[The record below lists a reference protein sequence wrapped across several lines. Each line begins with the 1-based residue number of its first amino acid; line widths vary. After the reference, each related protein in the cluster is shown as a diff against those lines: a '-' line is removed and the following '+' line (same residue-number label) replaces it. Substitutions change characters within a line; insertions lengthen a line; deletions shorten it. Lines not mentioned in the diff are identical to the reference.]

1 MSQKFTV
8 EIPEIL
14 LLILAS
20 RGNMG
25 DDEIPRM
32 MQLWAEGECKRLGL
46 AEKVLQEKARNYA
59 EIKARVSAIIGSDT
73 IEEVE
78 KRVSVIASA
87 ITAVDERAK
96 TSKK

>member
-46 AEKVLQEKARNYA
+46 AEKMIQEKARNYDEVKTRA
-59 EIKARVSAIIGSDT
+59 VAILGAST
-73 IEEVE
+73 VKEVE
-78 KRVSVIASA
+78 ERVSVIAN
-87 ITAVDERAK
+87 TFVAVEERMKA
-96 TSKK
+96 SRR

>member
-59 EIKARVSAIIGSDT
+59 ETTERIKRM
-73 IEEVE
+73 IEDAF
-78 KRVSVIASA
+78 R
-87 ITAVDERAK
+87 
-96 TSKK
+96 